1 MLESV
6 FNKVAG
12 LQASNFIKKR
22 LQHRCLLV
30 IIAKFLR
37 APILKNTRERC
48 YWSLGLQ
55 LKVSNQGPFLDPL
68 FSVYPQMKFLYL

>member
-30 IIAKFLR
+30 IIAIFLR
-37 APILKNTRERC
+37 APILKNTREQVLLE
-48 YWSLGLQ
+48 LGTAT
-55 LKVSNQGPFLDPL
+55 
-68 FSVYPQMKFLYL
+68 